1 MFGRLKQLKSTII
14 SLGEDAVIAELD
26 PNAPAIVDAVSGAT
40 VDARCNA
47 TITITCLQ
55 QLYNAVGV
63 VPSASNNSFAVTG
76 YLVIIY
82 LVSVSFLADLVQ
94 GQNANLNDLQLF
106 YADQRPDAKGSSF
119 TFVSVNGNFTKKTKT
134 FNYQSI
140 LYSFLFKAGSTTKHH
155 RPPVM
160 KPILTRS
167 LVLASLIRFQ

>member
-1 MFGRLKQLKSTII
+1 MFGRLKQLKSTIF
-14 SLGEDAVIAELD
+14 SLEDAVIAEPD
-26 PNAPAIVDAVSGAT
+26 PNAPAIVDPVSGT
-40 VDARCNA
+40 MVDASCNQ

-63 VPSASNNSFAVTG
+63 APSASNNSFAVTG

-82 LVSVSFLADLVQ
+82 LILVTFLSDLVLQ

-119 TFVSVNGNFTKKTKT
+119 TFVSVNGNFTKKIKT
-134 FNYQSI
+134 SNYQSI
-140 LYSFLFKAGSTTKHH
+140 LFFFKAGSTTKHH
-155 RPPVM
+155 RLPVM

-167 LVLASLIRFQ
+167 LVLASLIQFQ